1 MRDITPRNN
10 NGSLL
15 LRFTYAD
22 KRYNFNPLPGA
33 KYDDNIAYKTACGI
47 AERIRLDCITGN
59 FDPTLAKYKPQQV
72 KSSINDVLNS
82 TVKHPKVNAVNLMKL
97 FEEYISF
104 KRKNL
109 SENTLNTDY
118 KTARNKLEKCPY
130 KLVNESGKILGWLRD
145 DCNGKNN
152 ASVKKTWMLINSC
165 CKWAVSLEKLQSNP
179 FEKMGCALNELDG
192 GSSKKDAFPFT
203 STERDMIIASF
214 QNHKSFSHYAPLVE
228 FLFFT
233 GCRPSEALA
242 LQWKHIKGNEI
253 IFCQTLTSKRNIED
267 GTKTQDRRKITMN
280 SRVASVVERI
290 KPESFTPDDYVF
302 KGKRGTHINWT
313 YFSEDIWQR
322 VLKGLPDIEY
332 RSAYHTRHTAI
343 TQMIKNEMDAV
354 VVGKLVGNSAG
365 TISRHYAGDMS
376 DREMKSL

>member
-33 KYDDNIAYKTACGI
+33 KYDDKIAYKTACGI

-59 FDPTLAKYKPQQV
+59 FDPTLAKYKPQQAKPSV
-72 KSSINDVLNS
+72 NDVLDAPI
-82 TVKHPKVNAVNLMKL
+82 KHPKINAINLLKL
-97 FEEYISF
+97 FDEYRSV
-104 KRKNL
+104 KQKNL

-130 KLVNESGKILGWLRD
+130 KLVNESTKIIQWLIN
-145 DCNGKNN
+145 DCKGKNGV
-152 ASVKKTWMLINSC
+152 SVKKTWMLLNSC

-179 FEKMGCALNELDG
+179 FEKIGSTFRELDG
-192 GSSKKDAFPFT
+192 GTQKKDAHPFT
-203 STERDMIIASF
+203 ATERDTIIKSF
-214 QNHKSFSHYAPLVE
+214 WNHKSYSHYAPLVE

-233 GCRPSEALA
+233 GCRPEEALA
-242 LQWKHIKGNEI
+242 LQWKHIKGNEVT
-253 IFCQTLTSKRNIED
+253 FCQTLTAKRNVEE
-267 GTKTQDRRKITMN
+267 GTKTQERRRITMN
-280 SRVASVVERI
+280 PRVAEVIAKI
-290 KPESFTPDDYVF
+290 KPGSVTPDDYVF
-302 KGKRGTHINWT
+302 KGKQGTYVNWT
-313 YFSEDIWQR
+313 YFSGDIWQR
-322 VLKGLPDIEY
+322 ILKGLPDIEY

-343 TQMIKNEMDAV
+343 TQMIRNGMDAV